1 LNSTLQVRT
10 WRIWIM
16 KNFLLTTTF
25 LLLCAG
31 FALAQTTPS
40 SSPSSSGT
48 SSTQDQMSQPPSTPS
63 TPPSASSTQDTSSQT
78 GKQATTADN
87 KGSKEKTVTGCLESA
102 GSSGQYMVKHK
113 NKDITVVPSSSVSSE
128 IANHVGHKVKLY
140 GSWEQASASASTG
153 DNTMASTSGSNLPQ
167 SDQPGAAKSSS
178 KGDMSKSAGARE
190 FRVEKIEMVSDSCG
204 GSSKSKD
211 TTGTTTP
218 KPY

>member
-1 LNSTLQVRT
+1 
-10 WRIWIM
+10 M
-16 KNFLLTTTF
+16 KNLFLTTTF

-31 FALAQTTPS
+31 FALAQTAPS
-40 SSPSSSGT
+40 SNPSSGGT
-48 SSTQDQMSQPPSTPS
+48 SSTQDQMGQQPSTSSTPTTPGTSSTPS
-63 TPPSASSTQDTSSQT
+63 TSGTQDTSQT
-78 GKQATTADN
+78 GKQSTSAD
-87 KGSKEKTVTGCLESA
+87 KGNKEKSITGCLESA

-113 NKDITVVPSSSVSSE
+113 NKDITVVPSGSVSSE

-153 DNTMASTSGSNLPQ
+153 DNTMASNTGSNLPQ
-167 SDQPGAAKSSS
+167 SDQPGAAKGS
-178 KGDMSKSAGARE
+178 KSDMSKGGRE
-190 FRVEKIEMVSDSCG
+190 FRADKIEMVSDTCG

>member
-1 LNSTLQVRT
+1 
-10 WRIWIM
+10 M
-16 KNFLLTTTF
+16 KNLFLTTTF

-40 SSPSSSGT
+40 SNPSSGGT
-48 SSTQDQMSQPPSTPS
+48 SSTQDQMGQQPSTSTPPSTSSTPS
-63 TPPSASSTQDTSSQT
+63 TSGTQDTSQM
-78 GKQATTADN
+78 GKQSTSD
-87 KGSKEKTVTGCLESA
+87 KGNKEKSITGCLESA

-153 DNTMASTSGSNLPQ
+153 DNTMASNTGGSNLPQ
-167 SDQPGAAKSSS
+167 SDQPGAAKGGKS
-178 KGDMSKSAGARE
+178 DMSKGGRE
-190 FRVEKIEMVSDSCG
+190 FRADKIEMVSDSCG

-211 TTGTTTP
+211 NTGATTP